1 VVKKAQ
7 GGRTLSDEI
16 TPELKQKII
25 DYLKT
30 VSKAKNKEVARAID
44 ADKHLVDK
52 AIAELS
58 KEGKIEYIYLGA
70 SFIKLKED

>member
-1 VVKKAQ
+1 MVEDIK
-7 GGRTLSDEI
+7 GGATLSEEI
-16 TPELKQKII
+16 TNELKNKII

-44 ADKHLVDK
+44 ADKHIVDK

-58 KEGKIEYIYLGA
+58 KEGKIEYVYLGA
-70 SFIKLKED
+70 SFIKLKES

>member
-1 VVKKAQ
+1 LQ
-7 GGRTLSDEI
+7 DEI
-16 TPELKQKII
+16 TDELKQKII